1 MAGFQVT
8 TNGRFWVT
16 AEARGRE
23 GWELIMPFAWGR
35 EIGVLI
41 LKRQKP

>member
-16 AEARGRE
+16 AEGTGQE
-23 GWELIMPFAWGR
+23 NELIDPG
-35 EIGVLI
+35 
-41 LKRQKP
+41 